1 MKLDAEFMQAVL
13 NLYDA
18 LIENGIYVVYI
29 GKFNQRITK
38 FFSEM
43 VESEL
48 EKECDNKITRR
59 RVYHTIV
66 EILQNMQRHA
76 DELGEGSGLFM
87 IGRKNHIY
95 YIITSNKVLKSN
107 VPKIK
112 STLDQINNATK
123 EQLKEMYKKQ
133 LVEGRLSE
141 KGGAGL
147 GLIDIARKTDTKYE
161 YLFIPIN
168 FELDYFVLKIEID
181 RVKIIQ
187 NLQNQTTSSS

>member
-76 DELGEGSGLFM
+76 DELGEGGLFM

-112 STLDQINNATK
+112 STLDQINSATK

-133 LVEGRLSE
+133 LVQGRLSE

-181 RVKIIQ
+181 RVKIIR
-187 NLQNQTTSSS
+187 NLQNQSASG

>member
-95 YIITSNKVLKSN
+95 YIITSNKILKSN

-181 RVKIIQ
+181 RIKIIQ
-187 NLQNQTTSSS
+187 NLQNQAS

>member
-187 NLQNQTTSSS
+187 NLQNQTTSS